1 MCIKE
6 RKHRHIQQYFK
17 TNIRNKLLSV
27 SHTKLSQ
34 PIICITRPLIKPRT
48 VLATY
53 LLLHLATT
61 HVCVIT
67 NRGSLQLDST
77 HQFISFVLIFLI
89 FHLSNH
95 YYSAD
100 SPVSLSITPLP
111 VTSNL
116 KLTCSTNPSHHRLL
130 LISLWTTITDK
141 SYNWTFCANWLNSFW
156 HLLLTFCYS
165 CKQQTKLVEYQ
176 VLAYV
181 SIYVS

>member
-1 MCIKE
+1 VCIKE

-77 HQFISFVLIFLI
+77 HQFISFCFDLPHFP
-89 FHLSNH
+89 
-95 YYSAD
+95 
-100 SPVSLSITPLP
+100 PVQSLLFCWFTSLP
-111 VTSNL
+111 V
-116 KLTCSTNPSHHRLL
+116 HHPFARH
-130 LISLWTTITDK
+130 
-141 SYNWTFCANWLNSFW
+141 F
-156 HLLLTFCYS
+156 
-165 CKQQTKLVEYQ
+165 
-176 VLAYV
+176 
-181 SIYVS
+181 